1 MKSVNMFH
9 DILRS
14 IFPVQKMSSSE
25 RERILYLKVIQIKQ
39 IFFGVNLHL
48 QGESTF
54 KSNIMLNAEGY
65 HDHPSLILNDF
76 PIQKFQKVHVSV
88 FEQLN

>member
-1 MKSVNMFH
+1 MKVY
-9 DILRS
+9 I
-14 IFPVQKMSSSE
+14 
-25 RERILYLKVIQIKQ
+25 
-39 IFFGVNLHL
+39 
-48 QGESTF
+48 F

-65 HDHPSLILNDF
+65 DHPSLFLNDL